1 MLLLFAAAIFKRGT
15 QKKKHF
21 RQFVPPHTK
30 TKSRKSAQTDGRI
43 DGRTGEKFVRFC
55 VLLPPLSSCRVSLM
69 KNQPPAFDTGP
80 PQTKQKSTETAAAAT
95 VAAPAAATATE
106 RQLLRLRLLR
116 LLLLLLSLLHFS
128 SNILCFSHF
137 PIRVARAVKK
147 KKRKTCIGKKTK

>member
-30 TKSRKSAQTDGRI
+30 TKSRKSAQTDGT
-43 DGRTGEKFVRFC
+43 DGQTGEKFVRFC

-80 PQTKQKSTETAAAAT
+80 PQTKQKSTETATAAT
-95 VAAPAAATATE
+95 VAAATATQ

-116 LLLLLLSLLHFS
+116 LLLLLLLSLLHFS

-147 KKRKTCIGKKTK
+147 KKEKLV